1 MLRKYALARDEPKCA
16 AEESAVEQKWSE
28 LRGRGSGFLSEREG
42 GGGGGGGGAR
52 ACQIFSPGTLT
63 NPHRPQKNAIRE
75 SKKESTAAGGE
86 RLLIGGEET
95 VAGRDRAKG
104 LKAVE
109 RADSWPSPSGEGEI
123 AGVGGRATAEVAEA
137 AAEEAAA
144 AAEQRAV
151 GVGSD
156 VESLRSGQDSI
167 KEVSEAE
174 PKSGEVVAQGP
185 DVRRLAAYAKGN
197 KAAAMGATGQVK
209 ETGERGIANV
219 GLAEEAD
226 NRKVIEASSHDGV
239 SGVIKRW
246 DSVGKKWTLAQVS
259 SEIHLGPSADGE
271 GLARESIVPASL
283 TVPPRELSS
292 SKRRTPEASAER
304 ETELPT
310 EDISE
315 SAKSLMSQVPEFVSS
330 RVLDGVGVGAR
341 AQSALDQ
348 EDEQEVFGGK
358 GGARGGLESSDKK
371 EDDRNLQVESQQ
383 VSGTGSQLSS
393 SVNSA
398 SRSPSWSAGDETVET
413 GDEIDILVHI
423 LTPPHHNSGRLSD
436 NIAQELPSEAAVQRA
451 GEGGHGNDKLAGSGV
466 GRGGGSRF
474 NSSKISEGGGDV
486 VRGET
491 GRGGRG
497 SDKAVDVKK
506 LSTMRSK
513 LLVALYVALY
523 LCLLCARL
531 NHGSVY

>member
-16 AEESAVEQKWSE
+16 AEESAVEQKWS
-28 LRGRGSGFLSEREG
+28 GANGGGSGFMAERES
-42 GGGGGGGGAR
+42 GGA
-52 ACQIFSPGTLT
+52 CQSFSPGAPP
-63 NPHRPQKNAIRE
+63 NPHQPQKNVIRE
-75 SKKESTAAGGE
+75 STKESTAAGGE
-86 RLLIGGEET
+86 RLLTTGQGT
-95 VAGRDRAKG
+95 VAGRDQAKG

-123 AGVGGRATAEVAEA
+123 AGAARRATAEAAEA
-137 AAEEAAA
+137 AEAAA

-151 GVGSD
+151 GVGGD
-156 VESLRSGQDSI
+156 VESLESEQDAMN
-167 KEVSEAE
+167 EVAEAE
-174 PKSGEVVAQGP
+174 PKSGEVAAQGP

-197 KAAAMGATGQVK
+197 KAAAMEATGQVQ
-209 ETGERGIANV
+209 ETGERGIETV
-219 GLAEEAD
+219 GLAEGAE
-226 NRKVIEASSHDGV
+226 NRTVIEASSHDGV

-259 SEIHLGPSADGE
+259 CEIHLGTSADGE
-271 GLARESIVPASL
+271 GLARQSIVPASF
-283 TVPPRELSS
+283 TVPPREPSS
-292 SKRRTPEASAER
+292 TKRRTPKASAER

-315 SAKSLMSQVPEFVSS
+315 SAKSLMSQIPELLSS

-341 AQSALDQ
+341 AQSDPDQ
-348 EDEQEVFGGK
+348 EDEQEAGGK
-358 GGARGGLESSDKK
+358 GGARRGLQSPDAN
-371 EDDRNLQVESQQ
+371 DRNLQVESQQ

-413 GDEIDILVHI
+413 GNEIEILVDI
-423 LTPPHHNSGRLSD
+423 LTPPHHNSGQCSD
-436 NIAQELPSEAAVQRA
+436 KIAQELSSEAAVHRA
-451 GEGGHGNDKLAGSGV
+451 GEGGDGGDGNYKRAGSGV
-466 GRGGGSRF
+466 GGGGGSRF
-474 NSSKISEGGGDV
+474 NSRKVSEGGGDV

-497 SDKAVDVKK
+497 SDKAVDVNK

-513 LLVALYVALY
+513 LFEPI
-523 LCLLCARL
+523 
-531 NHGSVY
+531 SQP